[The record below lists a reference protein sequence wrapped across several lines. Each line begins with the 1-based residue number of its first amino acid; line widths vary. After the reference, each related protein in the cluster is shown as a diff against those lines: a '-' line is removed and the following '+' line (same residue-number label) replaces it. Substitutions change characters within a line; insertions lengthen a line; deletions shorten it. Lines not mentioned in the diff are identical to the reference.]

1 MTTINIE
8 EKLNQLKQEL
18 KQMKS
23 SNHYTPEYLKELLE
37 KKFNAVKEPLH
48 TSYKEE
54 LETTES
60 RLSELETAVK
70 QIIPQKYDIEEML
83 RRQQLD
89 LEVSFMD
96 DNTLKEH
103 TLKTLLNDHENY
115 DELFLQKELK
125 NRNLEKVIDEVQAT
139 RERRLADN
147 SEYETLH
154 NRMNKL
160 KVFIGFSDEISYEDD
175 NGKIHYVSKEKI
187 ESEVL

>member
-1 MTTINIE
+1 MNDVGKKIE
-8 EKLNQLKQEL
+8 ELKRTHRIQKEQGIYSDSYLTESLKEDFDEL
-18 KQMKS
+18 KDVIHQ
-23 SNHYTPEYLKELLE
+23 E
-37 KKFNAVKEPLH
+37 
-48 TSYKEE
+48 YKEE

-103 TLKTLLNDHENY
+103 ALKTLLNDHENY

-139 RERRLADN
+139 RERRLADD

-160 KVFIGFSDEISYEDD
+160 KVFIGFSDEISYEDG
-175 NGKIHYVSKEKI
+175 NGKIHYVSKDKV